1 MLDASEIIAS
11 NERHKERK
19 KRPTINV
26 LNKNLFCHNVVRGVL
41 SVCFCKANK
50 SRQVSASVYFFNDRQ
65 NHYNFCYLSKIEDC
79 ALFSGIFF
87 LRFQNSS
94 YHLIV

>member
-26 LNKNLFCHNVVRGVL
+26 LNKNLFCHNVVHGVL
-41 SVCFCKANK
+41 SVWFCKANK
-50 SRQVSASVYFFNDRQ
+50 SRQVQ
-65 NHYNFCYLSKIEDC
+65 C
-79 ALFSGIFF
+79 LFIF
-87 LRFQNSS
+87 
-94 YHLIV
+94 